1 MTTDNFLSF
10 LKHFKKYSKPSE
22 TNKILLLLD
31 NHASH
36 ISLENIDYCYNNF
49 IAMLSFPPHCSHEL
63 QPLDKTVY
71 GPFKAY
77 FNQAAQSWLKD
88 PLNIGRRI
96 SIHQMP
102 KLIKHAFEK
111 AVVPHNII
119 SGFAAT
125 GIYPFSRDAIPD
137 DRYLPSFTTDL
148 PDRLMKIQRRQ
159 RQKTMTRHPHA
170 VRTVTRHPHAVR
182 TMTRNPHLVR
192 TVTWHPRPVITV
204 TWHPQAVRTLTRHPH
219 ALLVRTITRYPHAVR
234 TTTSQSTALFH
245 PNQSH
250 LSKFDH
256 FQNH

>member
-1 MTTDNFLSF
+1 
-10 LKHFKKYSKPSE
+10 
-22 TNKILLLLD
+22 
-31 NHASH
+31 
-36 ISLENIDYCYNNF
+36 
-49 IAMLSFPPHCSHEL
+49 MLSFPPHCSHEL

-148 PDRLMKIQRRQ
+148 PDPAHENTETATTENNDQAPSCSKNSDQAPSCSKNNDQEPSSSKNSDLAPSSSNNSDLAPSSSKNIDQAPPCTPSKNNNQVPSCSKNNDKPINSSFSPKSITTEQIRPFPKSLTRRDRGQ
-159 RQKTMTRHPHA
+159 GIKRKTVKSTIY
-170 VRTVTRHPHAVR
+170 TS
-182 TMTRNPHLVR
+182 
-192 TVTWHPRPVITV
+192 RPVKRRMESERQEKRKTKTKEDI
-204 TWHPQAVRTLTRHPH
+204 WHK
-219 ALLVRTITRYPHAVR
+219 
-234 TTTSQSTALFH
+234 S
-245 PNQSH
+245 
-250 LSKFDH
+250 
-256 FQNH
+256 